1 MDAKYKD
8 LNTVWKVMDVRQMD
22 GLLDNS
28 FDYAIDKATMDSMW
42 VLFQTDLRDLSPAL
56 RKSEV

>member
-8 LNTVWKVMDVRQMD
+8 LNTVWKAMDVRQMD

-28 FDYAIDKATMDSMW
+28 FDYAIDKATMDSM
-42 VLFQTDLRDLSPAL
+42 
-56 RKSEV
+56 